1 MTGGPVVVFGNT
13 PFASMVAYCVM
24 HDSAWTVAA
33 FTVHQKFIA
42 GSQREGVPVVPFETL
57 TATHPPGEY
66 RMLIALGQRRM
77 NEVRASVFRD
87 AERLGYECVSYVSSR
102 ASVAANVSMGANC
115 MVFEHAILQ
124 PFVTLGD
131 NVIVRGGAHLSHHC
145 TIGDHVFIG
154 AGVAMAGQCT
164 VGDQAFLGVG
174 AVVRD
179 RVRIA
184 HGSLIGAGAVI
195 LRDTESDQVY
205 LGNPARKIGTS
216 AMKASD
222 E

>member
-1 MTGGPVVVFGNT
+1 MTGGPIVVFGDT

-33 FTVHQKFIA
+33 FTVHQRFIA
-42 GSQREGVPVVPFETL
+42 DTRRDGVPLVPFETI
-57 TATHPPGEY
+57 AETHPPGEY
-66 RMLIALGQRRM
+66 RMLIALGPRRM
-77 NEVRASVFRD
+77 NELRAAVFRD
-87 AERLGYECVSYVSSR
+87 AKRLGYECLSYVSSR
-102 ASVAANVSMGANC
+102 SSVAANVSMGDHC
-115 MVFEHAILQ
+115 LVFEHAILQ

-131 NVIVRGGAHLSHHC
+131 DVIVRGGAHLSHHC

-154 AGVAMAGQCT
+154 AEVAMAGQCT

-184 HGSLIGAGAVI
+184 SRSLIGAGAVI
-195 LRDTESDQVY
+195 VRDTESDQVY
-205 LGNPARKIGTS
+205 LGNPARKMGTS

-222 E
+222 T